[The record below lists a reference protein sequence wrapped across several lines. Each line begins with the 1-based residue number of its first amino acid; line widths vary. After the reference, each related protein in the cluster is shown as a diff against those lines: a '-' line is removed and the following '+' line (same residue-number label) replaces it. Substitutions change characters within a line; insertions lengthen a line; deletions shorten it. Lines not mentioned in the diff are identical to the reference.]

1 MKNPVVIGG
10 ISLLVVGLI
19 FFGIRTPREESSDT
33 EGGTETKNMAEVANA
48 ITITPIQHA
57 TAVLNIEDIVVYTD
71 PIGGGIAFAQMSPAD
86 IILIT
91 DIHGDH
97 FNTSTLNTVVRDT
110 TVIIAP
116 AAVANQL
123 PTQLREKTTVLS
135 NGEKTEQKGVTIEAI
150 PMYNLPERADEAH
163 TKGRGNGYVLEKNG
177 ARVYVAGD
185 TEDIPEM
192 RALRNIHVA
201 LIPMNLPYTMS
212 VETAADAVLEFAPAK
227 VYPYHYRGSAGLS
240 DVEKFKMLVTEGNPN
255 ITVELLDWY
264 PPEPQQSQSVPT
276 TATGVKVN

>member
-116 AAVANQL
+116 
-123 PTQLREKTTVLS
+123 
-135 NGEKTEQKGVTIEAI
+135 
-150 PMYNLPERADEAH
+150 
-163 TKGRGNGYVLEKNG
+163 
-177 ARVYVAGD
+177 
-185 TEDIPEM
+185 
-192 RALRNIHVA
+192 
-201 LIPMNLPYTMS
+201 
-212 VETAADAVLEFAPAK
+212 
-227 VYPYHYRGSAGLS
+227 
-240 DVEKFKMLVTEGNPN
+240 
-255 ITVELLDWY
+255 
-264 PPEPQQSQSVPT
+264 
-276 TATGVKVN
+276 